1 MIPILELSDKDF
13 KAAIIKVLQLATTNI
28 KLSARK
34 QKYLEPPLKML
45 HKEIHKETTDK
56 SKWNYK
62 KCLNNPLIGRNKE
75 NRNEK
80 QKIETKNKMEDPK
93 P

>member
-1 MIPILELSDKDF
+1 
-13 KAAIIKVLQLATTNI
+13 
-28 KLSARK
+28 
-34 QKYLEPPLKML
+34 ML